1 MIAAAKQGGTNAKW
15 STCPTCTHDFTGD
28 MQMMLAIGHAKNVL
42 TSGIPKNI
50 MDHVVSA
57 TRDISLAMLKRGNY
71 DKCETLTRL
80 VYRIFV
86 ETLGEESADALQ
98 ELGNIAA
105 CLQSAGKLSDAEAIY
120 TDLLPTMRRV
130 LGEDH
135 PFTISVQCNVVM
147 CSIMRGN
154 NDVESATEV
163 IRMFTVEFGPD
174 SPKTLTSRSALVS
187 VLIRT
192 GCFDEAETT
201 MTELVGTMKRVLGAN
216 HPDTICAKM
225 NLAWCMCQRGRVDE
239 AIKLQTTLCVVC
251 AHLFGAESLVT
262 LDGQMSLVR
271 MLLENTGMEGEARDL
286 LRQIT
291 ETSTRVFGAGH
302 QTTMR
307 LVSMK
312 M

>member
-1 MIAAAKQGGTNAKW
+1 MGTPCFICCECDPAPTSLGCGCRGDSSYAHAPCMIAAAKQGGTNAKW

-225 NLAWCMCQRGRVDE
+225 NLAWCMCP
-239 AIKLQTTLCVVC
+239 
-251 AHLFGAESLVT
+251 
-262 LDGQMSLVR
+262 
-271 MLLENTGMEGEARDL
+271 
-286 LRQIT
+286 
-291 ETSTRVFGAGH
+291 
-302 QTTMR
+302 
-307 LVSMK
+307 
-312 M
+312 